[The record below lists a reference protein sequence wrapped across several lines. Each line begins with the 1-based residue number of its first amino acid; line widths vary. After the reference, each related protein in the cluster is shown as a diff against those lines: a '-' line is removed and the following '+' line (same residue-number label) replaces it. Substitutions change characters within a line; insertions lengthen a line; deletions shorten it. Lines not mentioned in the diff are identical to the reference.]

1 MCASAC
7 VRDAHSG
14 RQRAG
19 FAAGC
24 GATPP
29 PLLAAAHAFAFTAK
43 IMDKIAGEQTAR
55 ATLSLRLAVRIGG
68 SGLAV
73 RCGLTV
79 GGLAV
84 AAHGRALLDD
94 DDGVAL
100 GLDAAKAA
108 PAKDAEDEAEDEAD
122 VPLAALDER
131 GR

>member
-1 MCASAC
+1 
-7 VRDAHSG
+7 
-14 RQRAG
+14 
-19 FAAGC
+19 
-24 GATPP
+24 
-29 PLLAAAHAFAFTAK
+29 
-43 IMDKIAGEQTAR
+43 MDKIAGEQTAR

-73 RCGLTV
+73 RSGLAV

-84 AAHGRALLDD
+84 AAHGRALLND

-100 GLDAAKAA
+100 GLNAAEAA

-122 VPLAALDER
+122 VPLAALGWDER